1 MPPRLAFVFPGQG
14 SQYVGMGRALY
25 ERFPEARAI
34 FEEADRRLGYA
45 LSRLC
50 FEGPEEQLN
59 DTFYTQPALLT
70 VSIAAYEA
78 WRTRGG
84 LPPDWVAGHS
94 LGSSRRWWPPGPSRS
109 PTPCGWCRSADDG

>member
-50 FEGPEEQLN
+50 FEGRVLKWIRPT
-59 DTFYTQPALLT
+59 DDH
-70 VSIAAYEA
+70 IEA
-78 WRTRGG
+78 RR
-84 LPPDWVAGHS
+84 A
-94 LGSSRRWWPPGPSRS
+94 SS
-109 PTPCGWCRSADDG
+109 TPVH